1 MIFIVAIILAAT
13 GGLAVVLTQLRKA
26 PIAFEDA
33 DGFHIVQQVRGSGI
47 LRLRKSRELPTG
59 ALRGARVAP

>member
-1 MIFIVAIILAAT
+1 MILIVAFILAAT

-33 DGFHIVQQVRGSGI
+33 GGFHIVQQVKGSGI
-47 LRLRKSRELPTG
+47 LRPRRSQQLPTG
-59 ALRGARVAP
+59 ALHGARVAP